1 MSSDQ
6 RLSRESGRGGR
17 QLVPGLLLAVVG
29 VLVAFGFH
37 LVLPA
42 VGVLTAAVVL
52 GVLVRNAGL
61 VPVSA
66 GPGLTV
72 AAKRVL
78 RVGVVLLGLQL
89 ALPEVLRLGAGTLLA
104 VVVTVTVGF
113 LGTVALARLLGVG
126 RGLGLLVATGFSI
139 CGASAIAAVEGVVR
153 REDEEVA
160 TAVALVTLYGSLAIL
175 AVPLLGPPLGL
186 SGVELGAWAGL
197 GVHEVAQVV
206 AAASPAGAAAV
217 TTATLVKLSRVVL
230 LAPVVAAVGL
240 VERRR
245 EPAGSSGRA
254 PLVPPFVLAFLV
266 MVGLRAAGVVPDALL
281 ELAEGLTTLLL
292 AAALFALGTGVR
304 VRALVRAG
312 GRAVVLGFLSTL
324 LIAGTAYLMVRFV
337 V

>member
-139 CGASAIAAVEGVVR
+139 CGASAIAAVE
-153 REDEEVA
+153 
-160 TAVALVTLYGSLAIL
+160 
-175 AVPLLGPPLGL
+175 
-186 SGVELGAWAGL
+186 
-197 GVHEVAQVV
+197 
-206 AAASPAGAAAV
+206 
-217 TTATLVKLSRVVL
+217 
-230 LAPVVAAVGL
+230 
-240 VERRR
+240 
-245 EPAGSSGRA
+245 
-254 PLVPPFVLAFLV
+254 
-266 MVGLRAAGVVPDALL
+266 
-281 ELAEGLTTLLL
+281 
-292 AAALFALGTGVR
+292 
-304 VRALVRAG
+304 
-312 GRAVVLGFLSTL
+312 
-324 LIAGTAYLMVRFV
+324 
-337 V
+337 